1 MIITCARSE
10 LQNAVLNI
18 SRAVAAKSPI
28 PALEGILF
36 KASGDSIFLCGY
48 DLSLGITTSLP
59 ADVREEG
66 EVIFGAKLFGDIIRS
81 LPDEEVRI
89 RVDEK
94 FAAEIVSGESTF
106 HIVGIAASEYPDL
119 PSVSGGAE
127 ITLPQATLKSMIRQT
142 LFAVSTSDAKP
153 IHTGTLF
160 VIKDKTIRLVAVDG
174 CRLAMRTEPVQSDEA
189 TDFVVPGKTLGE
201 VLKLMDESDGEVTI
215 GVGRRHIIFSVNRY
229 SVISRLLEGEFL
241 DYEKAI
247 PVGCK
252 TEVTVPTRRFI
263 EAVERMSLVVND
275 RLKSPIRCTFD
286 GDTVRFSCETAIG
299 TATDRFRI
307 GPVAEPIEIGFN
319 NRYLLDAFRAA
330 ETDEMRI
337 QLNGPL
343 SPIKILPKEGED
355 FLFLVLPVRL
365 RAAE

>member
-1 MIITCARSE
+1 MNITCNRAE

-18 SRAVAAKSPI
+18 SRAVAPKSPI

-36 KASGDSIFLCGY
+36 KATTHGIFLCGY
-48 DLSLGITTSLP
+48 DLSLGITTFLP
-59 ADVREEG
+59 AQVREEG
-66 EVIFGAKLFGDIIRS
+66 DIIFGGKLFGDIIRS
-81 LPDEEVRI
+81 LPDGDVTI
-89 RVDEK
+89 STDDK
-94 FAAEIVSGESTF
+94 YCATIIGGESTF

-119 PSVSGGAE
+119 PSVSGGVTV
-127 ITLPQATLKSMIRQT
+127 TLPQETLKSMIRQT

-160 VIKDKTIRLVAVDG
+160 AVTTDTIRLVAVDG
-174 CRLAMRTEPVQSDEA
+174 CRLAMRTEPVQCDEP
-189 TDFVVPGKTLGE
+189 TEFVVPGKTLGE
-201 VLKLMDESDGEVTI
+201 VLKLMNDDENLVTI
-215 GVGRRHIIFSVNRY
+215 GVGRRHIIFNVGGY

-247 PVGCK
+247 PVGVK
-252 TEVTVPTRRFI
+252 TEITVPTRRFI

-275 RLKSPIRCTFD
+275 RLKSPICCLFD
-286 GDTVRFSCETAIG
+286 DGEVRFSCETAIG
-299 TATDRFRI
+299 TATDRFAI
-307 GPVAEPIEIGFN
+307 GTVAEPIEIGFN

-330 ETDEMRI
+330 ETDEVRV

-343 SPIKILPKEGED
+343 SPIKILPREGEH

-365 RAAE
+365 RASK